1 MESSSS
7 LTGGFGQIGSSKQLT
22 ADSISQFR
30 EGICLILSKWSALQ
44 LAVENEWGGRGSGLL
59 AEQLAS
65 DILSWFTQSKGE
77 PLFIDDLEGILDEAM
92 LSLNTMIED
101 GSIEEMILQKL
112 THIGPTAFDNGFV
125 CSGTNL
131 MKLEPCRVAEKLMI
145 MHEEC
150 LEGNY
155 SSIQKL
161 REAAPRTRAHQHVK
175 QAVDSDDDSE
185 DSGNDD
191 KMGDDESNMM
201 VDAPEFQPKMYPVNK
216 PVNVPRAKE
225 AQSEDGWTVVSS
237 RRNKDKRN

>member
-1 MESSSS
+1 MESSSSSS

-44 LAVENEWGGRGSGLL
+44 LAVENEWGGRGSGQL

-65 DILSWFTQSKGE
+65 DILSWFTQSKE

-101 GSIEEMILQKL
+101 GSIEE
-112 THIGPTAFDNGFV
+112 
-125 CSGTNL
+125 
-131 MKLEPCRVAEKLMI
+131 VAEKLMI

-201 VDAPEFQPKMYPVNK
+201 VDAPEFQSKMYPVNK

>member
-65 DILSWFTQSKGE
+65 DILSWFTQSKGG

-101 GSIEEMILQKL
+101 GSIEE
-112 THIGPTAFDNGFV
+112 
-125 CSGTNL
+125 
-131 MKLEPCRVAEKLMI
+131 VAEKLMI

-161 REAAPRTRAHQHVK
+161 REAGPRTRAHQHVK

-185 DSGNDD
+185 DSGKDD

-201 VDAPEFQPKMYPVNK
+201 VDEPEFQSKMNPVNR
-216 PVNVPRAKE
+216 PVNEPRAKE

>member
-65 DILSWFTQSKGE
+65 DILSWFTQSKE

-101 GSIEEMILQKL
+101 GSIEE
-112 THIGPTAFDNGFV
+112 
-125 CSGTNL
+125 
-131 MKLEPCRVAEKLMI
+131 VAEKLMI

-161 REAAPRTRAHQHVK
+161 REAGPRTRAHQHVK

-185 DSGNDD
+185 DSGKDD

-201 VDAPEFQPKMYPVNK
+201 VDEPEFQSKMNPVNR
-216 PVNVPRAKE
+216 PVNEPRAKE

>member
-7 LTGGFGQIGSSKQLT
+7 INGGFSRIGSVKQLT

-30 EGICLILSKWSALQ
+30 EGIWLILSKWSALQ
-44 LAVENEWGGRGSGLL
+44 LAVENEWGGSGSHLL

-65 DILSWFTQSKGE
+65 DIFSWFSQSKE
-77 PLFIDDLEGILDEAM
+77 PLYIDDLESILDESM

-101 GSIEEMILQKL
+101 GSIEE
-112 THIGPTAFDNGFV
+112 
-125 CSGTNL
+125 
-131 MKLEPCRVAEKLMI
+131 VAEKLMI

-161 REAAPRTRAHQHVK
+161 RDAGPRTGAHQHVK
-175 QAVDSDDDSE
+175 QAVDDDDDSE
-185 DSGNDD
+185 DSDSDD
-191 KMGDDESNMM
+191 KMGDDGSNMI
-201 VDAPEFQPKMYPVNK
+201 VDTPEFQLKTNLANK
-216 PVNVPRAKE
+216 PVHEPRAKE

-237 RRNKDKRN
+237 RRNKGKRELG

>member
-7 LTGGFGQIGSSKQLT
+7 LNGGFGQIGSSKQLT
-22 ADSISQFR
+22 EDSISQFR
-30 EGICLILSKWSALQ
+30 EGIWLVLSKWSALQ
-44 LAVENEWGGRGSGLL
+44 LAIENEWGGRGSGLL

-65 DILSWFTQSKGE
+65 DILSWFTHSRE
-77 PLFIDDLEGILDEAM
+77 PLYIDDLEGILDEAM

-101 GSIEEMILQKL
+101 GSIEE
-112 THIGPTAFDNGFV
+112 
-125 CSGTNL
+125 
-131 MKLEPCRVAEKLMI
+131 VAEKLMI

-161 REAAPRTRAHQHVK
+161 REAGPRTGAHQHIK
-175 QAVDSDDDSE
+175 QAVNNDDDSE
-185 DSGNDD
+185 DSDNDD
-191 KMGDDESNMM
+191 RMGDDESNMM
-201 VDAPEFQPKMYPVNK
+201 VDAPEFQSKMHQVNK
-216 PVNVPRAKE
+216 PVNEPRDKV

>member
-65 DILSWFTQSKGE
+65 DILSWFTQSKE

-101 GSIEEMILQKL
+101 GSIEE
-112 THIGPTAFDNGFV
+112 
-125 CSGTNL
+125 
-131 MKLEPCRVAEKLMI
+131 VAEKLMI

-201 VDAPEFQPKMYPVNK
+201 VDAPEFQSKMYPVNK

>member
-7 LTGGFGQIGSSKQLT
+7 SITGGFGQIGSSKQLT

-65 DILSWFTQSKGE
+65 DILSWFTQSKE
-77 PLFIDDLEGILDEAM
+77 PLFIEDLKGILDEAM
-92 LSLNTMIED
+92 LSLNPMIED
-101 GSIEEMILQKL
+101 GSIE
-112 THIGPTAFDNGFV
+112 G
-125 CSGTNL
+125 
-131 MKLEPCRVAEKLMI
+131 VAEKLMI

-201 VDAPEFQPKMYPVNK
+201 VDAPEFQQKMYPVDK

-237 RRNKDKRN
+237 RRNKDRRN

>member
-7 LTGGFGQIGSSKQLT
+7 SSLTVGFGQIGSSKQLT

-65 DILSWFTQSKGE
+65 DILSWFTQSKE

-101 GSIEEMILQKL
+101 GSIEE
-112 THIGPTAFDNGFV
+112 
-125 CSGTNL
+125 
-131 MKLEPCRVAEKLMI
+131 VAEKLMI

-201 VDAPEFQPKMYPVNK
+201 VDAPEFQSKMYPVSK